1 MHGSRC
7 SVVSHLLSWITL
19 CVPNL
24 VHDGRSC
31 EKHTTPLSYQQ
42 GPIHYLLPLFEYLH
56 VCGIW
61 SNFSFIF
68 FKVGDVAIFCKKKK
82 KKKGLISLEIDPFS
96 HRIFQQREKIK
107 KRLASSFST
116 AVRFYHSRMSQG
128 LPLKALLGQC
138 PNIPE
143 IRLARRWVWAT
154 APIFECNSWISLTRG
169 FQENT
174 LSQSFK

>member
-1 MHGSRC
+1 MMAGPVKNTPHCSHISRGQ
-7 SVVSHLLSWITL
+7 SIIYFRSLSICTF
-19 CVPNL
+19 V
-24 VHDGRSC
+24 
-31 EKHTTPLSYQQ
+31 
-42 GPIHYLLPLFEYLH
+42 EY
-56 VCGIW
+56 G
-61 SNFSFIF
+61 
-68 FKVGDVAIFCKKKK
+68 AIFHSFFLRWEMLQYSA
-82 KKKGLISLEIDPFS
+82 KKKGTKCVWGWVDVCKTRDKKWPYQPGDWS
-96 HRIFQQREKIK
+96 FQPQNFPAKGKNE
-107 KRLASSFST
+107 RLASSFST